1 MWVSVSDYCYIILVR
16 VFLFGKKFMTVDV
29 AISSKVFVR
38 RSYDSI
44 DFLIIQ
50 VIQLSHRVNIL
61 NLLILN
67 QTLVALLSIKF
78 QLLSSVE
85 L

>member
-1 MWVSVSDYCYIILVR
+1 
-16 VFLFGKKFMTVDV
+16 MTVDV